1 MSDAESKGVAERPDT
16 DTMQNAVDALRRML
30 VGEDQPRQLRD
41 ATARMGADMLELAID
56 WLSDQHGLIVQL
68 QHPPPRTEPSVLAKE
83 LVAIAL
89 QVEQAHRNAGLGGPA
104 VTVRIKDPLYL
115 ADLLRRA
122 AEAMP
127 L

>member
-68 QHPPPRTEPSVLAKE
+68 QQPPPRTEPSVLAKE